1 MTQTQTLNLARP
13 PRMWRPVDIVLCS
26 VPVVARLAIIH
37 GGAYALM
44 GPLAVFA
51 PLVLIEALPTIV
63 LLLKCIWLPAKAH
76 GRTKQGDELAM
87 PVTLWLLAIDLILT
101 SFLRAH

>member
-1 MTQTQTLNLARP
+1 MAPSNTQTRP
-13 PRMWRPVDIVLCS
+13 PNFQPWSLR
-26 VPVVARLAIIH
+26 VA
-37 GGAYALM
+37 
-44 GPLAVFA
+44 LAVA
-51 PLVLIEALPTIV
+51 PVYVSLLLINVLFVLRAPPFVTSTPAWALALLPTTI